1 MDKRVAVPGN
11 GPTPQESNNTGNAAA
26 TPQESNNTGSV
37 QQQSNRYLEMDK
49 RVAVLEMR
57 LLRHRRITILIS
69 STPS

>member
-37 QQQSNRYLEMDK
+37 QQQSNRYWKWTRE
-49 RVAVLEMR
+49 
-57 LLRHRRITILIS
+57 
-69 STPS
+69 